1 MEKGIQIRPQ
11 GRCQMKRRIRFAAIA
26 VMTSFVASADVWPD
40 GSKMDVWF
48 ADRSPVDET
57 RLGRLRRTEEF
68 GAKPD
73 KEEMQTAILQRAIDT
88 IAAEGGVLV
97 FGSGAWNTSSLFFK
111 PGVHL
116 KLEKGA
122 VLRGPEDGSVVPRG
136 MTHFV
141 GHSLCRQTGDACG
154 ERRVQE
160 LQREGQGERQARP
173 VIHETGRLRSAYSFY
188 VRRLSRERT

>member
-1 MEKGIQIRPQ
+1 
-11 GRCQMKRRIRFAAIA
+11 MKRRIRFAAIA
-26 VMTSFVASADVWPD
+26 VMASFVASADVWPD

-88 IAAEGGVLV
+88 IAAEGGGVLV
-97 FGSGAWNTSSLFFK
+97 FGFGAWNTSSLFFK

-116 KLEKGA
+116 KLEKGGRTA
-122 VLRGPEDGSVVPRG
+122 WTGRRFGGAPRHDALRRAFLVSANR
-136 MTHFV
+136 
-141 GHSLCRQTGDACG
+141 
-154 ERRVQE
+154 RRV
-160 LQREGQGERQARP
+160 R
-173 VIHETGRLRSAYSFY
+173 
-188 VRRLSRERT
+188 